1 GTQEYADEVFQSDT
15 DKKLESIVCY
25 YDAGN
30 KDDCLLSDK
39 ELRYLIHSVSARRP
53 RILTLF
59 DCCHSAGIVR
69 NALRIDTF
77 KLVEKRIPYVF
88 AKRNWE
94 QFIFSSRLS
103 REDVATLGEMTAIP
117 EADFIHLSAC

>member
-1 GTQEYADEVFQSDT
+1 
-15 DKKLESIVCY
+15 
-25 YDAGN
+25 
-30 KDDCLLSDK
+30 
-39 ELRYLIHSVSARRP
+39 
-53 RILTLF
+53 TLF

-103 REDVATLGEMTAIP
+103 REDVAALGEMTAIP
-117 EADFIHLSAC
+117 EADFIHLSACKSNESAVEYDGEGVFTKYLLKVLSSETRGLTYETLHNRIRQYLRGSFD